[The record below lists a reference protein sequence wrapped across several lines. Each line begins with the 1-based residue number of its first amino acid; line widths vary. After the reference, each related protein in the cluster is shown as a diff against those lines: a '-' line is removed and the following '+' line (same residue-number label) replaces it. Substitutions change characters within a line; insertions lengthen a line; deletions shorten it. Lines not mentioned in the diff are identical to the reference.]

1 MIWCVAVNVMFI
13 EKQCWTDEMFSEQ
26 SIEECWWLTY
36 WAVLMLWRRTAPNH
50 CLQYV
55 FVFHVLLCVLKC
67 CCLCEDW
74 ERWLPEEVCWNLR
87 AVMRSGAVS
96 PISRRTNQ
104 PFRWSFLEC
113 WKHRD
118 LEFCLSLVCCG
129 GSIVV
134 SQPAVSAVVCSCVG
148 HYARVEL
155 CVVEFCAS
163 KFWPGRGRGH
173 SLRGAVPAGDGR
185 VCVVTVYP
193 DRPPLKDTSC
203 FMASWWRLLWC
214 WGCRELGFS
223 ACEEIL
229 RTGYVPQRMP
239 LRRLWTSVQAAHQAY
254 DDCEDGARAAISK
267 YFDLKN
273 NWSRPVQLMH
283 R

>member
-55 FVFHVLLCVLKC
+55 FVFHVLCVFEMNC
-67 CCLCEDW
+67 CWLCEDW

-118 LEFCLSLVCCG
+118 LEFCLSLVYCG

-163 KFWPGRGRGH
+163 KAWSFSPGRCPSWGRACVCCYCVPWPTAIKRYKLLYGVMMKTAVMLRVSWAGLLRVWRNTANRLCATTH
-173 SLRGAVPAGDGR
+173 ATAQVMDVCASCPPSLR
-185 VCVVTVYP
+185 
-193 DRPPLKDTSC
+193 
-203 FMASWWRLLWC
+203 W
-214 WGCRELGFS
+214 
-223 ACEEIL
+223 
-229 RTGYVPQRMP
+229 
-239 LRRLWTSVQAAHQAY
+239 LRRWCKSCNQQVLWS
-254 DDCEDGARAAISK
+254 EE
-267 YFDLKN
+267 
-273 NWSRPVQLMH
+273 
-283 R
+283 